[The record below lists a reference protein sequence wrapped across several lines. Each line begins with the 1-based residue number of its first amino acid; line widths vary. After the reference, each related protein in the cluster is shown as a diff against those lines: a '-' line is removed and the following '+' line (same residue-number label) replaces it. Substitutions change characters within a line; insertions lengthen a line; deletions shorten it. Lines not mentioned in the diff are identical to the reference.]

1 MRQLNRFFILIS
13 AAALVACAT
22 EAPAPAPAP
31 DSHQLGLVPA
41 NATAAKTNPGL
52 NTTGYKRKLV
62 DGQEMFCRNDLVT
75 GSRTEHEGE
84 KCYTAD
90 QLREVQAQSQ
100 AFLDRV
106 QGQGAMATSTGT
118 PGAGGGR

>member
-1 MRQLNRFFILIS
+1 MRQVNRFFILVG

-31 DSHQLGLVPA
+31 ESHQLGLVPA
-41 NATAAKTNPGL
+41 NATAAKANPAL
-52 NTTGYKRKLV
+52 DTSGYRRKLV

-75 GSRTEHEGE
+75 GSRTEREGE

-100 AFLDRV
+100 EFIDRV
-106 QGQGAMATSTGT
+106 QGQGAMATATQ
-118 PGAGGGR
+118 AGGR

>member
-1 MRQLNRFFILIS
+1 MGVQMRQVNRFFILAA

-31 DSHQLGLVPA
+31 ASHELGLVPA
-41 NATAAKTNPGL
+41 SVKTPAGL
-52 NTTGYKRKLV
+52 NTAGYQQKLV
-62 DGQEMFCRNDLVT
+62 DGQQMFCRNDLVT
-75 GSRTEHEGE
+75 GSRTEREGE

-90 QLREVQAQSQ
+90 QLREVQAESQ

-106 QGQGAMATSTGT
+106 QGQATMAIGT
-118 PGAGGGR
+118 QAGGR